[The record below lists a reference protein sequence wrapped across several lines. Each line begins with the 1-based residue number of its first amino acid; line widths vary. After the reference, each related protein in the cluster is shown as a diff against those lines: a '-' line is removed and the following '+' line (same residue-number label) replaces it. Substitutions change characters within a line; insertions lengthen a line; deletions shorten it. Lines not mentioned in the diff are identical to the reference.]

1 MMTSRTMTVRAQ
13 LGLLAALSCTV
24 FVLAL
29 GGALWQMPSGDTRL
43 SGFVDNELAA
53 ERDVTRAYAQ
63 GLQMGQALRN
73 ILLDPANSKA
83 YDNFDQARK
92 GFDETLTRLV
102 DKPAYL
108 DGGAQAAA
116 RLHDIALRWAP
127 LQAQVIERVR
137 MGDTEAAK
145 DRLVHQETPV
155 WREMRGEL
163 LKQIGHLEQLAV
175 TMRAQSASALERGQL
190 IVLALG
196 VVALG
201 VCIVASV
208 LVVRAVL
215 RQLGGEPGHAAE
227 VARRI
232 TDGDLREPI
241 IVGNGARHSLLGEMQ
256 AMQAGL
262 DGIVREIRNDSSQLV
277 GAADVLRRNEEQ
289 LAAVA
294 LTQSDAAQAIAAS
307 IEQMSASIS
316 VVAEHA
322 EDADRLSADSED
334 KVRHGAQVIKEAVDI
349 IAQVAERMSASA
361 IVVGELGTS
370 AESISDIAK
379 VIQGIA
385 EQTNL
390 LALNA
395 AIEAARAGEQGRGF
409 AVVADEVRKLAERT
423 AHSTQQINAT
433 IERVQV
439 SARQAIG
446 SMEDGQALAER
457 GAQGAERARVAVT
470 ALEEGAGRVR
480 QVVGEIAVALHE
492 QRQAST
498 DIAQTVEQI
507 AHTSERGHEA
517 TRDSL
522 NRAEELTALAGAL
535 SRAVS
540 RFRVTD

>member
-1 MMTSRTMTVRAQ
+1 MTSRTMTVRAQ
-13 LGLLAALSCTV
+13 LGLLAALSCAV
-24 FVLAL
+24 FMLAL
-29 GGALWQMPSGDTRL
+29 GGALWQMQASGARL
-43 SGFVDNELAA
+43 SGFIDNELAS

-83 YDNFDQARK
+83 YENFDQAQH
-92 GFDETLTRLV
+92 GFDEILARLIE
-102 DKPAYL
+102 KPSDL
-108 DGGAQAAA
+108 DGGATAAA
-116 RLHDIALRWAP
+116 RLREIALRWAP
-127 LQAQVIERVR
+127 LQAKVIERVKV
-137 MGDTEAAK
+137 GEVDEAKAL
-145 DRLVHQETPV
+145 LVRQETPA

-163 LKQIGHLEQLAV
+163 LKQVGYLEQLAV
-175 TMRAQSASALERGQL
+175 AMRAQSAAALERGQL
-190 IVLALG
+190 IVFVLG
-196 VVALG
+196 AVALLA
-201 VCIVASV
+201 CIVASV
-208 LVVRAVL
+208 LVVRSIL
-215 RQLGGEPGHAAE
+215 RQLGGEPGHAVE
-227 VARRI
+227 VAQRI
-232 TDGDLREPI
+232 TEGDLRQSI
-241 IVGNGARHSLLGEMQ
+241 NLADTGRQSLMGEMQ
-256 AMQAGL
+256 AMQTGL

-277 GAADVLRRNEEQ
+277 DAAMVLRRNEEQ

-307 IEQMSASIS
+307 IEEMSASIS

-322 EDADRLSADSED
+322 EDADRLSADSEE
-334 KVRHGAQVIKEAVDI
+334 KVRHGAEVIKEAVAI

-361 IVVGELGTS
+361 IIVGELGTS

-379 VIQGIA
+379 VIQGVA

-423 AHSTQQINAT
+423 AHSTQEINAT
-433 IERVQV
+433 IQRVQV
-439 SARQAIG
+439 SARQAVG
-446 SMEDGQALAER
+446 SMEDGRALAER

-470 ALEEGAGRVR
+470 ALEDGAAQVR
-480 QVVGEIAVALHE
+480 QVVGEISVALHE

-507 AHTSERGHEA
+507 ARMSEQGHEA

-522 NRAEELTALAGAL
+522 NRAEELTQLARSL
-535 SRAVS
+535 SQAVS
-540 RFRVTD
+540 RFRLVD

>member
-1 MMTSRTMTVRAQ
+1 MTVRAQ
-13 LGLLAALSCTV
+13 LGLLAALSCAV
-24 FVLAL
+24 FMLAL
-29 GGALWQMPSGDTRL
+29 GGALWQMQASGARL
-43 SGFVDNELAA
+43 SGFIDNELAS

-83 YDNFDQARK
+83 YENFDQAQH
-92 GFDETLTRLV
+92 GFDEILARLIE
-102 DKPAYL
+102 KPSDL
-108 DGGAQAAA
+108 DGGATAAA
-116 RLHDIALRWAP
+116 RLREIALRWAP
-127 LQAQVIERVR
+127 LQAKVIERVKV
-137 MGDTEAAK
+137 GEVDEAKAL
-145 DRLVHQETPV
+145 LVRQETPA

-163 LKQIGHLEQLAV
+163 LKQVGYLEQLAV
-175 TMRAQSASALERGQL
+175 AMRAQSAAALERGQL
-190 IVLALG
+190 IVFVLG
-196 VVALG
+196 AVALLA
-201 VCIVASV
+201 CIVASV
-208 LVVRAVL
+208 LVVRSIL
-215 RQLGGEPGHAAE
+215 RQLGGEPGHAVE
-227 VARRI
+227 VAQRI
-232 TDGDLREPI
+232 TEGDLRQSI
-241 IVGNGARHSLLGEMQ
+241 NLADTGRQSLMGEMQ
-256 AMQAGL
+256 AMQTGL

-277 GAADVLRRNEEQ
+277 DAAMVLRRNEEQ

-307 IEQMSASIS
+307 IEEMSASIS

-322 EDADRLSADSED
+322 EDADRLSADSEE
-334 KVRHGAQVIKEAVDI
+334 KVRHGAEVIKEAVAI

-361 IVVGELGTS
+361 IIVGELGTS

-379 VIQGIA
+379 VIQGVA

-423 AHSTQQINAT
+423 AHSTQEINAT
-433 IERVQV
+433 IQRVQV
-439 SARQAIG
+439 SARQAVG
-446 SMEDGQALAER
+446 SMEDGRALAER

-470 ALEEGAGRVR
+470 ALEDGAAQVR
-480 QVVGEIAVALHE
+480 QVVGEISVALHE

-507 AHTSERGHEA
+507 ARMSEQGHEA

-522 NRAEELTALAGAL
+522 NRAEELTQLARSL
-535 SRAVS
+535 SQAVS
-540 RFRVTD
+540 RFRLVD